1 MEKTRKTYITSR
13 KEIDRLVAEAVAR
26 RNHKRPAVLR
36 GIRFPKGYRIP
47 RPDNMASDPE
57 DMERTDR
64 VVYIRFEDCDMR
76 GIVEYGELEYLLYCK
91 NCDLR
96 GQRLTDFLNIR
107 MVNCD
112 MRKCDM
118 TRMQFV
124 FMDGSVSDEL
134 RDCDL
139 RGADF
144 SGCDFDGL
152 SVRSKLYKQ
161 LDKTTPMACPATGKY
176 TAYKRLAGGWIA
188 KLEIPAH
195 AQRSSATN
203 KGKCRASE
211 AVVKRI
217 YRHFADGSVVTATEG
232 ESIRGRLRYVVGE
245 TVKPDG
251 FDTNRFHVCAP
262 GIHHFMTYKEAE
274 DYNL

>member
-1 MEKTRKTYITSR
+1 MEKTRKTYITDR

-26 RNHKRPAVLR
+26 RNRNRPLVLR
-36 GIRFPKGYRIP
+36 GIRFPRGYTFKGFGVLDETIKF
-47 RPDNMASDPE
+47 
-57 DMERTDR
+57 
-64 VVYIRFEDCDMR
+64 VDCDLR
-76 GIVEYGELEYLLYCK
+76 GIYFSNCYCSTLVCK

-96 GQRLTDFLNIR
+96 GQRLGDFLNLR
-107 MVNCD
+107 MVGCD
-112 MRKCDM
+112 MRKCEM
-118 TRMQFV
+118 TRMQFL
-124 FMDGSVSDEL
+124 FKNGNDEL

-144 SGCDFDGL
+144 RGCDFEGL
-152 SVRSKLYKQ
+152 SERSKLYKQ
-161 LDKTTPMACPATGKY
+161 LDKITPMACPATGKY

-188 KLEIPAH
+188 KLEIPEH
-195 AQRSSATN
+195 AKRSSASYT
-203 KGKCRASE
+203 GKCRASE

-217 YRHFADGSVVTATEG
+217 YQRLGGGKVITQKEG
-232 ESIRGRLRYVVGE
+232 VSIRGRLRYVVGK

-262 GIHHFMTYKEAE
+262 GIHHFMTAKEAE

>member
-36 GIRFPKGYRIP
+36 GIRFPMGYIFKGSGVI
-47 RPDNMASDPE
+47 DE
-57 DMERTDR
+57 TLKF
-64 VVYIRFEDCDMR
+64 VDCDLR
-76 GIVEYGELEYLLYCK
+76 GIYFSNCYCSTLVCK